1 MSAYSS
7 VDFCD
12 KKSNYIT
19 DTLKQYISDISN
31 IDVLDDDT
39 FKKLYFEYKNG
50 SVEAGKKIIESNLRL
65 VKKVASKYSNSDVS
79 FLDLLFIRWFSA

>member
-39 FKKLYFEYKNG
+39 FKKLYLNIRMVLLK
-50 SVEAGKKIIESNLRL
+50 L
-65 VKKVASKYSNSDVS
+65 V
-79 FLDLLFIRWFSA
+79 RR